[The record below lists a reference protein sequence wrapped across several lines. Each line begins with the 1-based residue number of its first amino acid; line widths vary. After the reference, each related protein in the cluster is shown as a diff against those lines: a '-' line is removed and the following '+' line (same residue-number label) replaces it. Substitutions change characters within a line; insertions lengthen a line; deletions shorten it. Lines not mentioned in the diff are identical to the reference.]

1 MALGMLPKHS
11 INVKADLVAEFSNV
25 SGGLT
30 FRGAASRADF
40 QTAYGHLGK
49 TLKAAS
55 KVAGT
60 LAVDLTFAPPVTV
73 ESAEFSQVHKVIKE
87 LQIQHTDL
95 TAEVTK

>member
-1 MALGMLPKHS
+1 M
-11 INVKADLVAEFSNV
+11 
-25 SGGLT
+25 
-30 FRGAASRADF
+30 
-40 QTAYGHLGK
+40 
-49 TLKAAS
+49 
-55 KVAGT
+55 AGT